1 MNLLSRIAVT
11 AYELI
16 EWGAAEFFG
25 GDLGMNYLG
34 TQGDV
39 WDAQKDMALAA
50 LGALV
55 AMPND
60 PDQRYPL
67 DRRIAVLDVELM
79 RRRHPV
85 LWHQGY

>member
-1 MNLLSRIAVT
+1 MITLYNQYFRFPILDYQMSADVALSTSAL
-11 AYELI
+11 YELI

-39 WDAQKDMALAA
+39 WDAHKDMALAA

-55 AMPND
+55 AMLGCWVWN
-60 PDQRYPL
+60 
-67 DRRIAVLDVELM
+67 RRF
-79 RRRHPV
+79 HP
-85 LWHQGY
+85 